1 MKQYTILLITCVLLF
16 VSCNGKKTKD
26 GYSDTDTARIMMMQI
41 QKCSRLYTAE
51 YHLHKIITHDDKKQ
65 IKGTFLNRDFN
76 LDLPLGK
83 RKVAIP
89 MDATVKAYIDFSDFS
104 EKNIEKNGKKIN
116 IILPNPKI
124 VIASTKIDHD
134 NVKQYVAFTRADF
147 SDEELT
153 DYEKQGRRQIAESIP
168 QLGIIETARQN
179 SAGILV
185 PLLTQLGYEE
195 KDITVSFRKQFSA
208 KDIIN
213 LIDNN
218 IGK

>member
-1 MKQYTILLITCVLLF
+1 MKQYTILLITCVLLL

-26 GYSDTDTARIMMMQI
+26 GDSDTDTARIMVMQI

-213 LIDNN
+213 LIDNS